1 MATMQIKS
9 LDHIHIYSL
18 RPEAAV
24 EFWQRHFGAEQVM
37 ETKNNLHQAV
47 LIVRVGGQHLAFS
60 EFPPELRPAEPPR
73 VTAAAGQTGTGPG
86 GSGVMHLGINVA
98 DVHAA
103 VAELAAAGVP
113 VHSQPVLAYGTTSAY
128 VEAPDGV
135 LIELTQY

>member
-1 MATMQIKS
+1 MHVKA

-18 RPEAAV
+18 HLDRSV
-24 EFWQRHFGAEQVM
+24 EFWQRHFAAEKVF
-37 ETKNNLHQAV
+37 ETKNNLDQAV
-47 LIVRVGGQHLAFS
+47 VILRVGGQNVAFS

-73 VTAAAGQTGTGPG
+73 VTAAAGSTGTGPG

-98 DVHAA
+98 DIHAA

-113 VHSQPVLAYGTTSAY
+113 VHMQPTLAYGTTSAY